1 MKIKYLLFL
10 SVLIVF
16 SAKSQTK
23 NINNGTA
30 LQYFIKEYQ
39 FDGDTNR
46 RFVFIPLETENIP
59 TFIYEIHGRR
69 DLKYWSIL
77 QQYYPEFSIE
87 DLKKMI
93 TGSPII
99 NKNMIH
105 GLPNAIILEQSWNM
119 FSKIGFYELRKKF
132 NYTSFCLIS
141 NIVYSKDK
149 KTCIL
154 YVSIPQSGSFTVEI
168 KMDDK
173 GQWNS
178 FVYTQETMA

>member
-1 MKIKYLLFL
+1 MFI
-10 SVLIVF
+10 VL
-16 SAKSQTK
+16 SAKSQTT

-59 TFIYEIHGRR
+59 NFINVTYGRR

-119 FSKIGFYELRKKF
+119 FSKIGFYDLRKKF

-141 NIVYSKDK
+141 NIVFSKDK

-154 YVSIPQSGSFTVEI
+154 YISIPQGGSSTVEI
-168 KMDDK
+168 KMDDS

-178 FVYTQETMA
+178 IVYTQETMA